1 MFIVLLVR
9 LCLFSPLEAQSQVGF
24 YRMSCPKA
32 ELTVWDK
39 TRNALIKNIGLTV
52 GLARLHSHDA
62 LDRVHLYIYI
72 CMHVLLLPYLCF
84 VDHVISS
91 MHVCAFILYC

>member
-9 LCLFSPLEAQSQVGF
+9 LCLFSPLEAQYQVGF

-32 ELTVWDK
+32 ELTVWDE

-62 LDRVHLYIYI
+62 LDRVHIYIYI
-72 CMHVLLLPYLCF
+72 YIHACF
-84 VDHVISS
+84 APPIS
-91 MHVCAFILYC
+91 MFC